1 MNLTMSQILA
11 LNEQKKAFEKLSLP
25 IKTSY
30 KLTKLFSS
38 IDQEIDFYTNKMKEI
53 ITAYSQKDE
62 NGAPIW
68 SEDGTYIKVIPE
80 KMTECQSEVLQLNTL
95 EITPPD
101 ISFSIE
107 DFGEV
112 NLSPENLQVILP
124 CIRD

>member
-25 IKTSY
+25 IKTS
-30 KLTKLFSS
+30 
-38 IDQEIDFYTNKMKEI
+38 NKMKEI

-124 CIRD
+124 FIRD

>member
-80 KMTECQSEVLQLNTL
+80 KMTKCQSEVLLLNTM

-107 DFGEV
+107 DLGEV

-124 CIRD
+124 FIRD

>member
-80 KMTECQSEVLQLNTL
+80 KMAECQSEVLQLNAL
-95 EITPPD
+95 EIAPPD

-124 CIRD
+124 FIRD